1 VFFGAEFVSDVC
13 MGKRFVAIQIGARLS
28 YAAPA
33 VLEHAGM
40 LEAFYTDMCGNVGL
54 GGMIVKLCPKSL
66 SRGAIKNLAGRML
79 PENLRLSPKTHSLA
93 MPNFRHLWQ
102 QWLSRNDRNP
112 EVGNILGDELGKEA
126 VNRGIG
132 QATHLFTCMGECMPL
147 LEYAKQKG
155 LTTFTEIFIVPSV
168 HRICIDEIEQFL
180 GLSMDQYREAP
191 LYSNWLNRVLSL
203 TDWAIAP
210 SENVRQDLAENFNFP
225 VDRCFV
231 VPYAVDDSWFEVE
244 NRLTKGRIL
253 FVGSAELRKGI
264 YYLGLAAEKL
274 ADRGYEFRV
283 AGGVSDDVRQYAS
296 NQKLNFLGR
305 IPRLEIKQEYA
316 QADLFVLPSLAEGSA
331 SVVYEALASGL
342 PVITTNSSGSVV
354 RHGIDGFIIPERDP
368 ESIADRIVEIIEN
381 RDLRDRMAI
390 SAKARARDYTWDK
403 YSERLLAAFQSV

>member
-1 VFFGAEFVSDVC
+1 
-13 MGKRFVAIQIGARLS
+13 MGKRFVAIQIGAQRS

-33 VLEHAGM
+33 ALEQTGM
-40 LEAFYTDMCGNVGL
+40 LEAFYTDMCGNAGL
-54 GGMIVKLCPKSL
+54 GGAIVKLCPNFL
-66 SRGAIKNLAGRML
+66 SRGAVKNLAGRLL
-79 PENLRLSPKTHSLA
+79 PENLRRSPKTHSLA
-93 MPNFRHLWQ
+93 MPNLRHLWQ
-102 QWLSRNDRNP
+102 QWLSRNERDP
-112 EVGNILGDELGKEA
+112 EKLAKVWKIFADELGKEA

-155 LTTFTEIFIVPSV
+155 LTTFTEIFIVPSA
-168 HRICIDEIEQFL
+168 HRICIDEMEHFF
-180 GLSMDQYREAP
+180 GLDLEQYRENP
-191 LYSNWLNRVLSL
+191 SFSKWFDRVLGL

-210 SENVRQDLAENFNFP
+210 SENVRQDLAENFNFSA
-225 VDRCFV
+225 DRCFV
-231 VPYAVDDSWFEVE
+231 VPYAVDDSWFEVT
-244 NRLTKGRIL
+244 NRPVKGRVL

-305 IPRLEIKQEYA
+305 VPRLDIKQEYA
-316 QADLFVLPSLAEGSA
+316 QADIFVLPSLAEGSA

-342 PVITTNSSGSVV
+342 PVITTKSSGSVV
-354 RHGIDGFIIPERDP
+354 RHNMDGFIIPERDP
-368 ESIADRIVEIIEN
+368 ESIADRIVELVEN

-390 SAKARARDYTWDK
+390 SAKARAKDYTWDK